1 MHDFILRILRT
12 LYLIMR
18 TRTRTSTRLNLKFL
32 RVLTK
37 NIQPGKL
44 LCSIFTRKISAVIFI
59 REGLALSRLE
69 ND

>member
-18 TRTRTSTRLNLKFL
+18 TRTMTSTRLNLKFL

-44 LCSIFTRKISAVIFI
+44 HCSIFTGKISAVIFI
-59 REGLALSRLE
+59 REGLALSRLQ

>member
-1 MHDFILRILRT
+1 
-12 LYLIMR
+12 MR
-18 TRTRTSTRLNLKFL
+18 TRTMTSTRLNLKFL